1 MVTKK
6 YLEKQFPSTA
16 IKLNYAEG
24 EQNGPPMILLH
35 GLGGRWVNWESVIDQ
50 FADTWHVHAID
61 LRGHG
66 DSGWVP
72 DKYAFIDYQC
82 EVIEF
87 IQEVIKQPV
96 YVVGHSL
103 GGITAAELCARKPEL
118 VIAAALEDPPL
129 YISEW
134 FDESTFAPIF
144 QAVLDIR
151 KQNLDERGTAVEL
164 RKIDPES
171 SDEAIFSRAQA
182 VNRADPGV
190 WDAAISGQIHEKWNP
205 DEVLQAIKT
214 PILLMQAN
222 PDKGGALRDVEASRA
237 DELLENGRYIKWDD
251 VGHGMHNEKP
261 KEFVTLLN
269 AFFGQILRKRQSPL

>member
-1 MVTKK
+1 M
-6 YLEKQFPSTA
+6 
-16 IKLNYAEG
+16 
-24 EQNGPPMILLH
+24 
-35 GLGGRWVNWESVIDQ
+35 
-50 FADTWHVHAID
+50 
-61 LRGHG
+61 
-66 DSGWVP
+66 
-72 DKYAFIDYQC
+72 
-82 EVIEF
+82 
-87 IQEVIKQPV
+87 
-96 YVVGHSL
+96 
-103 GGITAAELCARKPEL
+103 GGITAAELCARKPEM

-134 FDESTFAPIF
+134 FDESNFAPIF

-171 SDEAIFSRAQA
+171 SDEAIFTRAQA

-205 DEVLQAIKT
+205 DKVLQAIKAPT
-214 PILLMQAN
+214 LLMQAN

-237 DELLENGRYIKWDD
+237 DELLENGRYVKWDD